1 MGELLDSCPVAN
13 SSPPLLH
20 SFVGIDNS
28 NWGEKLG
35 KNIDNNGLFLSVF
48 IDRWL
53 TNWLKTDRGGNS

>member
-1 MGELLDSCPVAN
+1 MLDSCPVAN

-35 KNIDNNGLFLSVF
+35 KNIDNDLSLLVL
-48 IDRWL
+48 IERWL
-53 TNWLKTDRGGNS
+53 TNWLKTDRGGDS